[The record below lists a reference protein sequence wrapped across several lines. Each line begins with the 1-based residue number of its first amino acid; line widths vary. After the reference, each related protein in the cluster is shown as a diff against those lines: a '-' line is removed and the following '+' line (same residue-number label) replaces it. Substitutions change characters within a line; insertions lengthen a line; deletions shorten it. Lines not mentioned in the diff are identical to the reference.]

1 MKYFGRKRESYSRF
15 RRHRSRRSRR
25 RAWIRGVAFTVLVLA
40 IGAIAWYFAEAPP
53 DSAPRL
59 AQADAPR
66 PAATPTPVPGER
78 TAALPALNLPADEAP
93 HGSAMEWWYYN
104 GILDAADGPR
114 YAFHVAV
121 FVASSLVRHT
131 VMHVALT
138 DLRTGKRYDGQYKTA
153 GVASTP
159 VRDGFDFRQAN
170 WRFASLGG
178 THVLQASLDG
188 GAAFALDLADA
199 PPLVAH
205 RAAGS
210 ATPGLLDFGSS
221 GISYYYS
228 RPRLPA
234 TGTVAV
240 GGQSTAVRGTVW
252 FDHQWGEFDV
262 LELGWNWFAL
272 HLSDGSDL
280 MIYELFDRVGRPVM
294 TAGTHTL
301 ADGTSTPLTRES
313 VQLQP
318 VRQWTSPATGIKYP
332 VGWRVQVPAGTLDV
346 EPFVPNAEFDAG
358 TTSANVYWEGAVKA
372 SGALTGQGF
381 LELSGYE
388 RLKGLPARTP

>member
-1 MKYFGRKRESYSRF
+1 MKYFGKKRDGYSRF
-15 RRHRSRRSRR
+15 HRHRSRRSRR
-25 RAWIRGVAFTVLVLA
+25 RALMRSVAFAVAMLA
-40 IGAIAWYFAEAPP
+40 IGAIAWYFAASTP

-59 AQADAPR
+59 AQADAPAD
-66 PAATPTPVPGER
+66 AAKAAGLPSER
-78 TAALPALNLPADEAP
+78 TAALPPLNLPTDEAP

-104 GILDAADGPR
+104 GILDADEGPR

-121 FVASSLVRHT
+121 FVASGLVRHT

-138 DLRTGKRYDGQYKTA
+138 DLRNGKRYDGQYRTA
-153 GVASTP
+153 GVATAP
-159 VRDGFDFRQAN
+159 VRDGFDFRQGS
-170 WRFASLGG
+170 WRFARLAGSH
-178 THVLQASLDG
+178 TLQASLDG
-188 GAAFALDLADA
+188 GASFTLDLADA

-205 RAAGS
+205 RADGS
-210 ATPGLLDFGSS
+210 TTPGLLDFGSS

-234 TGTVAV
+234 NGMVEI
-240 GGQSTAVRGTVW
+240 GGQSTQVRGTVW
-252 FDHQWGEFDV
+252 YDHQWGEFDV

-280 MIYELFDRVGRPVM
+280 MIYELFDRTGRPVV

-301 ADGTSTPLTRES
+301 ADGSSTPLPRES

-318 VRQWTSPATGIKYP
+318 VRQWTSPATGIRYP
-332 VGWRVQVPAGTLDV
+332 VAWRVNVPAGTLEV
-346 EPFVPNAEFDAG
+346 EPFVSNAEFDAG
-358 TTSANVYWEGAVKA
+358 ITSANVYWEGAVKVT
-372 SGALTGQGF
+372 GALEGRGF

-388 RLKGLPARTP
+388 RLKDLPARTP

>member
-1 MKYFGRKRESYSRF
+1 
-15 RRHRSRRSRR
+15 
-25 RAWIRGVAFTVLVLA
+25 
-40 IGAIAWYFAEAPP
+40 
-53 DSAPRL
+53 
-59 AQADAPR
+59 
-66 PAATPTPVPGER
+66 
-78 TAALPALNLPADEAP
+78 
-93 HGSAMEWWYYN
+93 
-104 GILDAADGPR
+104 
-114 YAFHVAV
+114 
-121 FVASSLVRHT
+121 
-131 VMHVALT
+131 
-138 DLRTGKRYDGQYKTA
+138 
-153 GVASTP
+153 
-159 VRDGFDFRQAN
+159 
-170 WRFASLGG
+170 
-178 THVLQASLDG
+178 VLQAGLDG

-205 RAAGS
+205 RAAES

-234 TGTVAV
+234 TGTVAI

-294 TAGTHTL
+294 TAGTHTQ

-332 VGWRVQVPAGTLDV
+332 VAWRVQVPAGTLDV